1 MKPVAET
8 EHLDSFS
15 IAISKKGH
23 LMASNPP
30 FSTSSS
36 SSSSSRSSIA
46 QLSNDHIISV
56 LLLLPIE
63 SVLSFS
69 MACRRFRSLASSDAL
84 WEPICRRDWGGGGAV
99 DALVASFSPQERL
112 RISWRRLYAQVSHLS
127 SLSCRRL
134 SCKSGAFPSPRASHS
149 LAFVSDWLV
158 LFGGGSEGGRHLDDT
173 WIAYVG
179 NGCNRALN
187 WQHINS
193 GIPSGRFGQT
203 CTVLGNYLV
212 LFGGISDN
220 GDRLNDTW
228 IGETFYEGQDM
239 RIAWRLLDVNSVVPS
254 PRGAHA
260 ACCVADCRMVV
271 HGGIGLHGL
280 RLNDTWI
287 LNLSDDFRSGRWHQI
302 NNVQSL
308 PPPRSG
314 HTLTWIG
321 GTYMVLFGGRG
332 SGYEVLN
339 DVWLLDIGIANSEWK
354 ELKYELYGLPSEMPL
369 PRVGHSATLV
379 LGRKIL
385 VYGGE
390 DSQRHRKD
398 DFWVLDVG
406 ALPRFQTVGLKKSP
420 RNFWKKLQVEGHHPL
435 YRSFHGACTDKSG
448 RYVYIFGG
456 MVDSIIQPAE
466 PSGLTFNAEL
476 HQIELLLQL

>member
-1 MKPVAET
+1 MNPTAET
-8 EHLDSFS
+8 EQLLSFS
-15 IAISKKGH
+15 SAISKEC
-23 LMASNPP
+23 LFMASNPP
-30 FSTSSS
+30 FSSSS
-36 SSSSSRSSIA
+36 SSSSSPPGLARIGS
-46 QLSNDHIISV
+46 DHIISV
-56 LLLLPIE
+56 LLLVPVE

-69 MACRRFRSLASSDAL
+69 MTCRRFRSLASSDSL
-84 WEPICRRDWGGGGAV
+84 WVPICRREWGGV
-99 DALVASFSPQERL
+99 DALIASFSPQERL
-112 RISWRRLYAQVSHLS
+112 RLSWKRLYAQVSRLS

-134 SCKSGAFPSPRASHS
+134 SCKSGDFPTPRASHS
-149 LAFVSDWLV
+149 LAVVSDWLV
-158 LFGGGSEGGRHLDDT
+158 LFGGGAEGGRHLGDT
-173 WIAYVG
+173 WIAYIG
-179 NGCNRALN
+179 NGRNKALS

-203 CTVLGNYLV
+203 CTLLSNYLV
-212 LFGGISDN
+212 LFGGINES
-220 GDRLNDTW
+220 GGRLNDTW
-228 IGETFYEGQDM
+228 IGEAFYEGQDM
-239 RIAWRLLDVNSVVPS
+239 RIAWRLLNVSSVVPS

-260 ACCVADCRMVV
+260 ACSVSNHRMVM
-271 HGGIGLHGL
+271 HGGIGWHGL

-287 LNLSDDFRSGRWHQI
+287 LDLSDDFRSGRWHWVA
-302 NNVQSL
+302 NVQSL

-339 DVWLLDIGIANSEWK
+339 DIWLLNIGSGNPEWR

-369 PRVGHSATLV
+369 PRVGHSATMV

-385 VYGGE
+385 IYGGE

-406 ALPRFQTVGLKKSP
+406 ALPRFQTPGLKKTS
-420 RNFWKKLQVEGHHPL
+420 RRFWKKLQVEGHHPS
-435 YRSFHGACTDKSG
+435 YRSFHGACADKSG

-456 MVDSIIQPAE
+456 MIDGIVHPAE
-466 PSGLTFNAEL
+466 GSGLRFNGEL
-476 HQIELLLQL
+476 YQIELVLQL